1 MVSGIISTIRS
12 AVEFAGSATGIMMNA
27 YANDMAYLRLMS
39 YNSVV
44 IEILCGLCGTI
55 GVILTVPLQAF
66 ITVLIFGR
74 KKK

>member
-1 MVSGIISTIRS
+1 
-12 AVEFAGSATGIMMNA
+12 MMNA

-39 YNSVV
+39 YNPVI

-66 ITVLIFGR
+66 ITALFFG
-74 KKK
+74 KKKK